1 MAEEPEI
8 KLHET
13 EGFYIDCMDRE
24 IYPCVINYHS
34 YGKTYEIAFT
44 TEMGQKAHK
53 KRNDEPYRAELG
65 FNLFLDKKTA
75 VERNI
80 KDLHFAIYCEQ
91 DSIKRKK
98 KQLKKFESA
107 DFQMRFLGEILDAE
121 WLENVRKTKGGYVV
135 K

>member
-24 IYPCVINYHS
+24 IYPCVINWHS
-34 YGKTYEIAFT
+34 YGDTYEIAFT
-44 TEMGQKAHK
+44 TEIGKKAHNSK
-53 KRNDEPYRAELG
+53 DPYRAHLG

-80 KDLHFAIYCEQ
+80 KDLHFAIYCEK
-91 DSIKRKK
+91 DSIKRQR

-107 DFQMRFLGEILDAE
+107 DFQMRFMGEILDAE